1 VNHTRHA
8 ALTLLIAALVLLAA
22 CAPPPSL
29 SQPASQPPTIQPT
42 LSLPTAPVPTPTAA
56 TTRSDADIA
65 AEIDALLSKLVEA
78 GFFSGDVL
86 VARNG
91 TVIFHKAYGLAD
103 REKQLPFTNQTRF
116 DIGSLTKQF
125 TAAAMML
132 LEQDGKLSV
141 QDPIC
146 THLPDCPDTW
156 KPITIHHL
164 LTHTA
169 GLAQLAGSA
178 YAEPVEPTDLQAAI
192 ARQPLIS
199 TPGAG
204 FSYNNAGYVLAGRIV
219 EEVSG
224 KPYAQFL
231 QERILGP
238 TGMQNSGY
246 ADAGAQLAVGY
257 RSASDEAAAYEPTV
271 VLGALGVYSTAE
283 DLLRWDQALYTDTPL
298 TATSRARM
306 FTGYTPAD
314 LKDAEYGYGWNI
326 VNTPGRHLALHAGQ
340 VPGFETML
348 VRSVDDRSTI
358 IILANQ
364 ENAAPDVLWPKIA
377 SILSGTQ

>member
-1 VNHTRHA
+1 M
-8 ALTLLIAALVLLAA
+8 
-22 CAPPPSL
+22 
-29 SQPASQPPTIQPT
+29 
-42 LSLPTAPVPTPTAA
+42 
-56 TTRSDADIA
+56 A
-65 AEIDALLSKLVEA
+65 AEIDTLLNKLVKA

-91 TVIFHKAYGLAD
+91 TVIFHTAYGLAD

-125 TAAAMML
+125 TAAAIML

-146 THLPDCPDTW
+146 QHLPNCPDTW
-156 KPITIHHL
+156 TPITIHHL

-169 GLAQLAGSA
+169 GLPQLASSA
-178 YAEPVEPTDLQAAI
+178 YAEPVEATDLQAAI
-192 ARQPLIS
+192 ARQPLVS
-199 TPGAG
+199 TPGAA
-204 FSYNNAGYVLAGRIV
+204 FSYNNAGYVLAARIV

-224 KPYAQFL
+224 MPYAQFL
-231 QERILGP
+231 QERIFGP

-246 ADAGAQLAVGY
+246 AHAGAQLAVGY
-257 RSASDEAAAYEPTV
+257 HSATGGAAAFEPTV

-298 TATSRARM
+298 TAASRARM

-314 LKDAEYGYGWNI
+314 LKDAEYGYGWNL
-326 VNTPGRHLALHAGQ
+326 VNTPGHHLALHPGQ

-364 ENAAPDVLWPKIA
+364 EDAAPALIWPKIA
-377 SILSGTQ
+377 SIMSGTE